1 MAKGAGGVAL
11 PSGEAPARR
20 PPPAA
25 PGAAPI
31 APGRPRRGAPLGHRV
46 RRRLPGAA
54 SVLLAAFVLAVLFGP
69 VLMLA
74 LFSFNDSSIISLP
87 WEGFTTRWYEQAASD
102 SQALDAV
109 LNSLLVAS
117 IVTAGSLVLGTL
129 AAWGLTRLRFRGR
142 GLVAGLH
149 GSVLVVPWLII
160 GVAGLIF
167 FSQLGVTLSLRTI
180 GLMHLVVTFPLVV
193 AIISAGLVRFSRSLE
208 EAAIDLGA
216 SQAQMIR
223 HVVLPQIA
231 PSLAAAAIFAFAWS
245 FNNFEISFF
254 NGGFEQTFPVWVF
267 SILRQS
273 ENLPLVNAVST
284 AIALAQV
291 IAVFGAWRLMKR
303 MTRKRGGDRVL
314 TELMTGGVR

>member
-1 MAKGAGGVAL
+1 MARGAGPVAL
-11 PSGEAPARR
+11 PSPPVAAPAPRVR
-20 PPPAA
+20 AGL
-25 PGAAPI
+25 GARA
-31 APGRPRRGAPLGHRV
+31 
-46 RRRLPGAA
+46 RRRLPAVA
-54 SVLLAAFVLAVLFGP
+54 SVALVLVVLVILFGP

-87 WEGFTTRWYEQAASD
+87 WEGFTTRWYEEAWNAGQAR
-102 SQALDAV
+102 DAV

-117 IVTAGSLVLGTL
+117 LVATASLILGTL

-142 GLVAGLH
+142 GLAAGLH

-167 FSQLGVTLSLRTI
+167 FSELGVALSLQTV
-180 GLMHLVVTFPLVV
+180 GLMQLVVTFPLVV
-193 AIISAGLVRFSRSLE
+193 AIVSAGLVRFSRSQE

-216 SQAQMIR
+216 SQGQMLR

-231 PSLAAAAIFAFAWS
+231 PSLAAAGIFAFAWS

-254 NGGFEQTFPVWVF
+254 TGGFEQTFPVWVF

-273 ENLPLVNAVST
+273 ENLPVVNAAST
-284 AIALAQV
+284 VIALAQV
-291 IAVFGAWRLMKR
+291 LAVFGAWLVIKRLSR
-303 MTRKRGGDRVL
+303 RGGSEGDQAIS
-314 TELMTGGVR
+314 ELMTGAVR